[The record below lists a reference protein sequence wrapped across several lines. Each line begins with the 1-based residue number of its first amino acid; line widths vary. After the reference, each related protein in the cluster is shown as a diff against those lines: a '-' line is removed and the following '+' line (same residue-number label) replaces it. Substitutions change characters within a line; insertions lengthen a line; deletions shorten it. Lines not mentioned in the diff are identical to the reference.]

1 MVMEPAVDPQ
11 VCSTSCPDDDTLRA
25 FALGDLS
32 DEGIESVRRHLEACA
47 ACEARAE
54 ALDDRTDHV
63 LDELRRSLSAPE
75 RRPAAD
81 APPGPLDEGPPV
93 LTDYVIEGPPI
104 GVGSTGLIYKARH
117 IKLGRAAALK
127 MIARRPD
134 VVSRLFEIEA
144 KAVAQLQHPNIVQIY
159 DIGSHGDRPF
169 LALEF
174 VDGGSLEDRIA
185 AGSLDARVAAET
197 IRMAAEAVDHA
208 HRHGIVHCDL
218 KPSNIL
224 MTRDGVPKI
233 ADFGIAKWTES
244 DGYWGED
251 GGRRGTPRY
260 MAPEQAGGA
269 GEVGPATDV
278 YSLGT
283 ILYEMLTG
291 RVPHADAPASETLK
305 SVREAEPQPPSRLR
319 PDVPRELD
327 RIVMRCLRKRPEDR
341 YPGPLALAGDLRRF
355 LDGSARPSVGGAG
368 KLAVLAASVLATLAV
383 AASAIAPVPPVP
395 PVEAAAAPT
404 TADQGLAQPPPR
416 SQGGDPELTTKT
428 VVQDDGSIR
437 LGAASAVLSGEY
449 LRFEGSFGNLGYWHG
464 REDEAA
470 WTFLIEP
477 ESAGRYSIGLDY
489 ANRDGEAANPYE
501 VKVDGLAFQ
510 RAARSTG
517 AWSDYRTFPIADVD
531 MGPGVHTIEIR
542 PLATPRGALF
552 DLRAVILS
560 PVEP

>member
-1 MVMEPAVDPQ
+1 MVMEPAVASQ
-11 VCSTSCPDDDTLRA
+11 VRSTSCPDDDTLRA
-25 FALGDLS
+25 FTLGDLS
-32 DEGIESVRRHLEACA
+32 DEGIEAARRHLEACP
-47 ACEARAE
+47 ACEARAQV
-54 ALDDRTDHV
+54 LDDWTDHV
-63 LDELRRSLSAPE
+63 LDELRRSLTAPD
-75 RRPAAD
+75 RRPAAID
-81 APPGPLDEGPPV
+81 APPGPLDEGPPI

-117 IKLGRAAALK
+117 VKLGRTAALK

-185 AGSLDARVAAET
+185 VSSSSPRSAAET
-197 IRMAAEAVDHA
+197 IRMAADAVDHA

-224 MTRDGVPKI
+224 MTREGVPKI
-233 ADFGIAKWTES
+233 ADFGVAKWTES

-269 GEVGPATDV
+269 GDVGPAADV

-291 RVPHADAPASETLK
+291 RVPHADAAAAETLR
-305 SVREAEPQPPSRLR
+305 SVREVEPPPPSRLR
-319 PDVPRELD
+319 RDVPRELD

-341 YPGPLALAGDLRRF
+341 YPGAFALADDLRRF
-355 LDGSARPSVGGAG
+355 LEGAAVPRANVGAKWAAVAVSA
-368 KLAVLAASVLATLAV
+368 LATLSLARSTAV
-383 AASAIAPVPPVP
+383 HEP
-395 PVEAAAAPT
+395 PVE
-404 TADQGLAQPPPR
+404 TAVTVVIPEEAQPKHR
-416 SQGGDPELTTKT
+416 TKAERGDPELTSKT

-437 LGAASAVLSGEY
+437 LGAASAVVAGES
-449 LRFEGSFGNLGYWHG
+449 LRFEGSFGNLGYWHS
-464 REDEAA
+464 REDTAS

-477 ESAGRYSIGLDY
+477 EAAGRYDLKLEY
-489 ANRDGEAANPYE
+489 ANRVGEAGNRYE
-501 VKVDGLAFQ
+501 VRVDSRVFEGTAED
-510 RAARSTG
+510 TG
-517 AWSDYRTFPIADVD
+517 SWTDYRAFPVADVD
-531 MGPGVHTIEIR
+531 LKPGFHTIQIR
-542 PLATPRGALF
+542 PVAPPRGALF

-560 PVEP
+560 PIEP